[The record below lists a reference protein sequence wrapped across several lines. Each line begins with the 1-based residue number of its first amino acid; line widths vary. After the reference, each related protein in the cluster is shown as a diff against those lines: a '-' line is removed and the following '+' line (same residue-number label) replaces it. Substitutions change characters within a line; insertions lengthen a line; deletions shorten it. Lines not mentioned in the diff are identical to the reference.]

1 MLQSEK
7 RSLIRFLVIYLTST
21 FLLFSL
27 AAWIFYTST
36 KHHIFDSQKETLK
49 YEAKHMRMVLRQ
61 LHQSDAPLLPYP
73 HKKEIQT
80 AIYDLDGGYIFGSF
94 AHPKALASPIE
105 EGSIRY
111 VEKLQQ
117 PYYLGA
123 AILLLERPLNR
134 EPLVALVWQIVLFM
148 VVAGIFFAILGYF
161 LGRLFIA
168 PMRQAI
174 DQMDH
179 FIQDTTHELNTPIS
193 TILTNIEM
201 IETFEKCPKAKEELQ
216 RIEIA
221 SKTLSRIY
229 DDLTYLNLNHTRH
242 REIRQIDMGQLVGER
257 MVYFSAMAEAK
268 RLEVKASLMPG
279 VICCIDR
286 NDALRLIDNLLS
298 NAIKYNRPHGL
309 LEVEVTQEKLV
320 VKDTGIG
327 IKPQALK
334 VIMQRFV
341 RDNKSEG
348 GFGIGLDIVN
358 NVVHYYGLGLSID
371 SVEGQ
376 GTVVSVMWK
385 EKEKRCIEG

>member
-36 KHHIFDSQKETLK
+36 KHHLIDRQKETLK

-61 LHQSDAPLLPYP
+61 LHQSDAPILYYP
-73 HKKEIQT
+73 HKAGIDT
-80 AIYDLDGGYIFGSF
+80 AIYDLDGGYIFGTTSYPLDPTI
-94 AHPKALASPIE
+94 APS
-105 EGSIRY
+105 EGRVRY
-111 VEKLQQ
+111 VEKMQ

-123 AILLLERPLNR
+123 ATLLVERTLDKRPI
-134 EPLVALVWQIVLFM
+134 EALAWQILLFM
-148 VVAGIFFAILGYF
+148 VIAGVFFTILGYY

-174 DQMDH
+174 EQMDH

-201 IETFEKCPKAKEELQ
+201 IETFEKCPQAKEELQ

-229 DDLTYLNLNHTRH
+229 DDLTYLNLNHARH
-242 REIRQIDMGQLVGER
+242 REVQKIDMGQLVGER
-257 MVYFSAMAEAK
+257 MVYFSGMAKAK
-268 RLEVKASLMPG
+268 RLKLQVALDKD
-279 VICCIDR
+279 VIQCMDR

-298 NAIKYNRPHGL
+298 NAIKYNHPEGL
-309 LEVEVTQEKLV
+309 LEVKVTPEGFF

-334 VIMQRFV
+334 MIMQRFV
-341 RDNKSEG
+341 RDNESEG
-348 GFGIGLDIVN
+348 GFGIGLNIVDK
-358 NVVHYYGLGLSID
+358 VVRHYGFSLHIS
-371 SVEGQ
+371 SVESK
-376 GTVVSVMWK
+376 GTSVEVKWSTK
-385 EKEKRCIEG
+385 EKPCKSSW